1 MRFSA
6 KKKKAIE
13 LMKKMDIYKPYIRG
27 FEESNKICFFEQYG
41 GYWAEQEPA
50 LYEKI
55 KEFEK
60 EYDCIV
66 YAVTHELTE
75 FGELFDFLIVTDDP
89 DDWDDIVYSEG
100 NRHMVYAYVWNKT
113 DDFCSEFGSIT
124 IQSFGGGIKRIA

>member
-1 MRFSA
+1 MRFSE

-27 FEESNKICFFEQYG
+27 FEESNKICFFEQCG

-89 DDWDDIVYSEG
+89 DEWDDIVYSEG